1 MSEKVISL
9 ADILLKQDE
18 IMLELLSVTE
28 KQREALKEGRLADL
42 QNLMSDLRH
51 VSVRCQAVE
60 TKRARVSSDLAA
72 ELGCEPIVSVIVEL
86 LPKEAGAML
95 EESARK
101 LLQTVGK
108 LKVEMSI
115 LSRLMD
121 EAKSLND
128 MLITEWRRLGRMSFG
143 SGSIGVFDRKI

>member
-18 IMLELLSVTE
+18 IMLELLSITE

-72 ELGCEPIVSVIVEL
+72 ELGCEPIVSVIVEF
-86 LPKEAGAML
+86 LPKEVGAVL

-101 LLQTVGK
+101 LLQTVDK
-108 LKVEMSI
+108 LKAEMSI

-121 EAKSLND
+121 EAKSFND

-143 SGSIGVFDRKI
+143 SGSIGAFDRKI